1 MTWVMFVQDLGGTN
15 MHTHNIYMED
25 GVTVSREECEKRN
38 AEVEEFF
45 HRLNASSLLTLLF
58 QNFGQIVFKR
68 DQVTQINSYDLPPND
83 TAVNP
88 YDPAFFD
95 YIKDLG
101 GHVVVK
107 FDPQTDDVV
116 LDLVSHEAGI
126 ESQKRGET
134 VGFFSIRRPWNVH
147 SIKPNVGENK

>member
-1 MTWVMFVQDLGGTN
+1 MFVQDQGGTT
-15 MHTHNIYMED
+15 MPTHNVYHDD
-25 GVTVSREECEKRN
+25 GVTVTREECQKRN
-38 AEVEEFF
+38 EEVEEVF
-45 HRLNASSLLTLLF
+45 HRLNSSSLLTLLF
-58 QNFGQIVFKR
+58 QNLGPIVFKR
-68 DQVTQINSYDLPPND
+68 EQIIRMNSYDLPPND

-88 YDPAFFD
+88 YDPEFFD

-116 LDLVSHEAGI
+116 FELVSHENGI
-126 ESQKRGET
+126 ESQKKRET

-147 SIKPNVGENK
+147 SIKPSTEEIK

>member
-1 MTWVMFVQDLGGTN
+1 M
-15 MHTHNIYMED
+15 
-25 GVTVSREECEKRN
+25 
-38 AEVEEFF
+38 
-45 HRLNASSLLTLLF
+45 
-58 QNFGQIVFKR
+58 
-68 DQVTQINSYDLPPND
+68 PPND